1 MRTPLALCLAA
12 SVCFLW
18 SADDKKPT
26 SPPQQRPARPVR
38 PGVKAPGVQIP
49 MSELK
54 PDAVFEVPGTPDWL
68 AIGDGV
74 VYVSNKPKDSVSKLD
89 ARTDKVLAVIPV
101 GSKPCSGL
109 TIGFGSLWVPNCG
122 DNTVSRIDLKTD
134 KVTAT
139 FPIAIGDTEGGI
151 ATGAGSV
158 WMMVDKKGTLAR
170 IDPADDKIVAEIPV
184 APGSYCVA
192 FGEGAVWITSTER
205 SLLTRVDPN

>member
-1 MRTPLALCLAA
+1 MRIPLALCLAA
-12 SVCFLW
+12 SVCLVR
-18 SADDKKPT
+18 SAEEKPAT
-26 SPPQQRPARPVR
+26 PPPQQRPARPIR
-38 PGVKAPGVQIP
+38 PGVKGAGVQIP
-49 MSELK
+49 MSDLK
-54 PDAVFEVPGTPDWL
+54 PEVVFDVPGTPDWL
-68 AIGDGV
+68 ALGDGV

-89 ARTDKVLAVIPV
+89 AKTDKVLAVIPV

-122 DNTVSRIDLKTD
+122 DNTVSRVDLKTD

-139 FPIAIGDTEGGI
+139 FPMAISDTEGGI

-170 IDPADDKIVAEIPV
+170 IDPADNKIVAEIPV

-192 FGEGAVWITSTER
+192 FGDGAVWITSTER
-205 SLLTRVDPN
+205 NLLTRV